1 MVLLV
6 CSNAELL
13 EDLRQ
18 EVGSIL
24 EINDDDKENV
34 VRSLDITD
42 VKSHCPLLA
51 STFQEVLRYRTMG
64 TSVREVMEDTVLDG
78 QWLLK
83 KGCMI
88 QMPSR
93 VIHTDASLWGAD
105 VDQFVPGRFMRD
117 ETKKSHSASKR
128 PNPQAFRAFGG
139 GTTLCPG
146 RHFAT
151 NEIMAVLIM
160 FIMRFDVN
168 PVSGQWSLPKTEN
181 TNVAAVVMEPDT
193 DIEVK
198 ISFRKGFENGR
209 WAFRLRDSEL
219 VFAVVEED
227 RRDHDA

>member
-105 VDQFVPGRFMRD
+105 VDQFVPGRFMR
-117 ETKKSHSASKR
+117 
-128 PNPQAFRAFGG
+128 
-139 GTTLCPG
+139 
-146 RHFAT
+146 
-151 NEIMAVLIM
+151 
-160 FIMRFDVN
+160 
-168 PVSGQWSLPKTEN
+168 
-181 TNVAAVVMEPDT
+181 
-193 DIEVK
+193 
-198 ISFRKGFENGR
+198 
-209 WAFRLRDSEL
+209 
-219 VFAVVEED
+219 
-227 RRDHDA
+227 